1 MKPELYEF
9 IETLKR
15 DAELAKDAAL
25 ADLRDQVKN
34 PKHKD
39 CFVTESVS
47 MRVLVGRPR
56 GFYSGIKH
64 TPIDRANWEHQLRV
78 IDLEIVETIKKELD
92 DSWFVKVA
100 GAQIWARKIK

>member
-1 MKPELYEF
+1 MKTEMHEF

-15 DAELAKDAAL
+15 DAVPAKAAAL
-25 ADLRDQVKN
+25 ADLRNQIKN
-34 PKHKD
+34 PKNKD

-56 GFYSGIKH
+56 GFYNAIKF
-64 TPIDRANWEHQLRV
+64 TDIDRANWEHQLRV

-92 DSWFVKVA
+92 ASWDVYVS
-100 GAQIWARKIK
+100 GAQIWGSKIK

>member
-1 MKPELYEF
+1 MKTEMHEF

-15 DAELAKDAAL
+15 DAVPAKAAVL
-25 ADLRDQVKN
+25 TDLRNQIKN

-39 CFVTESVS
+39 CFVTESVFC
-47 MRVLVGRPR
+47 RVLVGRPR
-56 GFYSGIKH
+56 GFYNAIKF

-92 DSWFVKVA
+92 DSWFVEVA